1 MEPEVKFNKLE
12 KTVEEIKVDIHEIK
26 KALLGNVFSGEKGL
40 TGRLNVIDARQELI
54 DKEIKTL
61 IQERVRNAIYVR
73 IITWLLTVIGVGIL
87 GLFFDYLR
95 K

>member
-26 KALLGNVFSGEKGL
+26 KALLGNVLSGEKGL
-40 TGRLNVIDARQELI
+40 TGRLNIIDARQELI